1 MKIQVVTP
9 VVPNALTGNLATATR
24 YARILRKLGHR
35 VAVAPTYQGEPF
47 DALLAL
53 HARRSFRAIQ
63 RFASLHPDRPLVVIL
78 TGTDLYRDIRTDAHA
93 QHSLE
98 LATRLVVLQRM
109 GLAELPE
116 RLQGKTR
123 VIYQS
128 APPLRAAVARARTSF
143 RVSVIGHLRPEK
155 DPFRTALAV
164 RRLPAASRIQVLH
177 AGAAF
182 SPNMEQHAIAE
193 TARNPR
199 YRWLGGLPHARTRR
213 LVASSHL
220 LSITSEME
228 GSSNV
233 LGEAL
238 AQLLPTPV
246 VATYIS
252 GLIGTLGEDYP
263 GYFPVGNTDCL
274 TDLLLCAEDDRRF
287 YEALQAHCDR
297 AAPLVA
303 PERERDAWAQLLAE
317 VG

>member
-9 VVPNALTGNLATATR
+9 VVPHALTGNLATAVR

-35 VAVAPTYQGEPF
+35 VAVSPTYDGEPI
-47 DALLAL
+47 DALMAL
-53 HARRSFRAIQ
+53 HARRSFPAIK
-63 RFASLHPDRPLVVIL
+63 RFASLHPERLLVVIL
-78 TGTDLYRDIRTDAHA
+78 TGTDLYRDIQTDAHA
-93 QHSLE
+93 QQSLE
-98 LATRLVVLQRM
+98 LATRLVVLQCM

-116 RLQGKTR
+116 CLHAKTR

-128 APPLRAAVARARTSF
+128 APPLRAAVPRPRRSF
-143 RVSVIGHLRPEK
+143 RVCVVGHLRPEK

-177 AGAAF
+177 AGAAL

-213 LVASSHL
+213 LVAGSHL

-246 VATYIS
+246 VAT
-252 GLIGTLGEDYP
+252 
-263 GYFPVGNTDCL
+263 
-274 TDLLLCAEDDRRF
+274 
-287 YEALQAHCDR
+287 
-297 AAPLVA
+297 
-303 PERERDAWAQLLAE
+303 
-317 VG
+317 